1 MELFYIIIWRI
12 NMVFVIIKYTC
23 IFYFTAYICFKLLK
37 APYNSNR
44 KCFFVVFS
52 VILSLLA
59 HYLDIYFVEI
69 KYILPL
75 LLLWFA
81 ISISTLKPQVSFIG
95 LTFSFCLSFCI
106 HAAASLLID
115 FIVFIIS
122 GLFVPYNF
130 LSIFASTVQAFFVK
144 RILQIKRFQSGI
156 RTLFSTNKLNFLTI
170 LCLIFI
176 SFVIYVRLNETYY
189 IGLVSFI
196 LTLAFLIY
204 WWQAQ
209 ITKSYRRSLE
219 LRELESLRTELA
231 EKNADIQKI
240 MKENERVRFIN
251 HRDNNLLSAMEYSV
265 NNYLVTDFTD
275 KETAIAKR
283 DELLQEL
290 NKIRGNRAS
299 SYHNQETEVVA
310 FNTGSSLLNT
320 LLIHMNREAA
330 KDNILFTVHQ
340 STELDNFIPREIS
353 EEDLVHLVDDLLKNA
368 FIAVKDCEVR
378 MVQLQFYKWNKHLV
392 VEVADSGIPFEVKSI
407 VNMGITELT
416 THADTGGSG
425 IGLVDIWNT
434 KEKCKATYHME
445 EYATPAP
452 FSKKISLTFD
462 KKNRYSVRTWRKDEI
477 LQMSKRADLQVYG
490 E

>member
-1 MELFYIIIWRI
+1 MLAIVTKFF
-12 NMVFVIIKYTC
+12 FVY
-23 IFYFTAYICFKLLK
+23 YFTYYISCKIMKLIPTMYFKL
-37 APYNSNR
+37 
-44 KCFFVVFS
+44 CCCM
-52 VILSLLA
+52 LSLIASVMTYFLGI
-59 HYLDIYFVEI
+59 YLVEI

-75 LLLWFA
+75 IIIW
-81 ISISTLKPQVSFIG
+81 ISISIYSAKPQVSFVACTISYG
-95 LTFSFCLSFCI
+95 ISYSV
-106 HAAASLLID
+106 HAISS
-115 FIVFIIS
+115 FIICFIAF
-122 GLFVPYNF
+122 LFYGTSPSLSYF
-130 LSIFASTVQAFFVK
+130 LIAVLSS
-144 RILQIKRFQSGI
+144 ILQILFILHLFHTKRFKNGMS
-156 RTLFSTNKLNFLTI
+156 FLLTTSAINIATI
-170 LCLIFI
+170 LCLVFVMLLIYICINESFRLGFLASTFI
-176 SFVIYVRLNETYY
+176 
-189 IGLVSFI
+189 
-196 LTLAFLIY
+196 LAFLIY

-299 SYHNQETEVVA
+299 SYHNQETEVVT

-368 FIAVKDCEVR
+368 FIAVKDFEVR

-392 VEVADSGIPFEVKSI
+392 VEVSDNGIPFEVKSI

-445 EYATPAP
+445 EYATSAP

>member
-1 MELFYIIIWRI
+1 MYPEFIKYYTIFFFNIYISMKLLNQKTKSIGL
-12 NMVFVIIKYTC
+12 NAFVFVFTFILTIIT
-23 IFYFTAYICFKLLK
+23 
-37 APYNSNR
+37 N
-44 KCFFVVFS
+44 
-52 VILSLLA
+52 ILSSNLA
-59 HYLDIYFVEI
+59 TFSHFV
-69 KYILPL
+69 PL
-75 LLLWFA
+75 LLLWIFMSFYTSRPQIA
-81 ISISTLKPQVSFIG
+81 FIVVILSFGISYGIHAFSSFISTLLIYILARGASN
-95 LTFSFCLSFCI
+95 FSFL
-106 HAAASLLID
+106 A
-115 FIVFIIS
+115 V
-122 GLFVPYNF
+122 
-130 LSIFASTVQAFFVK
+130 SIFA
-144 RILQIKRFQSGI
+144 
-156 RTLFSTNKLNFLTI
+156 TLFHTFISLALLQTKRLQKGLPLTHLTNYINISTL
-170 LCLIFI
+170 LCLLFI
-176 SFVIYVRLNETYY
+176 AVPTHSPSSVDPSWQHVLSLITPVAL
-189 IGLVSFI
+189 
-196 LTLAFLIY
+196 LAFLIY

-265 NNYLVTDFTD
+265 NNYLVTDFTN

-299 SYHNQETEVVA
+299 SYHNQETEVVT

-434 KEKCKATYHME
+434 KENCKATYHME